1 MLVSVFT
8 IANFLSG
15 SIDDILFFIMG
26 PMKKSKN
33 LLIKTADG
41 ESIAVKN
48 GDIIG
53 RNAVGAD
60 LFKHYKNI
68 SRNHVR
74 FMYDNDR
81 WYIEDLNSA
90 NGTYINGLRI
100 LPHKKAEISDKTVVG
115 LSDSFHLLIE
125 AAPEYPLQAN
135 GIRKSFVETM
145 AKQKKDL
152 TVMFSDLKN
161 SVVYF
166 ERKGTVIAKAWLMQH
181 ENILSA
187 VIDSYNG
194 IIVKKTGDGMMVLF
208 HEAEDAVHAAIMIQ
222 QALEKHNKSAAED
235 EQYFIRISLNNGKVL
250 FDGMDAYGN
259 VVNIA
264 SRIEA
269 LALPGQI
276 LASEFLYKSIQKH
289 PEIKMLCIGKKA
301 LKGLKEEINIYEVLW
316 NTSSASPPF
325 SR

>member
-1 MLVSVFT
+1 
-8 IANFLSG
+8 
-15 SIDDILFFIMG
+15 
-26 PMKKSKN
+26 
-33 LLIKTADG
+33 
-41 ESIAVKN
+41 
-48 GDIIG
+48 
-53 RNAVGAD
+53 
-60 LFKHYKNI
+60 
-68 SRNHVR
+68 
-74 FMYDNDR
+74 
-81 WYIEDLNSA
+81 
-90 NGTYINGLRI
+90 
-100 LPHKKAEISDKTVVG
+100 
-115 LSDSFHLLIE
+115 
-125 AAPEYPLQAN
+125 
-135 GIRKSFVETM
+135 
-145 AKQKKDL
+145 
-152 TVMFSDLKN
+152 
-161 SVVYF
+161 
-166 ERKGTVIAKAWLMQH
+166 
-181 ENILSA
+181 
-187 VIDSYNG
+187 
-194 IIVKKTGDGMMVLF
+194 VKKTGDGMMVLF